1 MKEAAAVTMAKRE
14 NGDAFDE
21 LINQAIDM
29 GQKEFSAIE
38 EVQNAVKSMVALS
51 GDGEA
56 PASVTRENY
65 NALMKKSKH
74 CQSIHWWKVLRLNFV
89 KSILP

>member
-1 MKEAAAVTMAKRE
+1 VSLKEAAAVTMAKRE

-65 NALMKKSKH
+65 SALMKKV
-74 CQSIHWWKVLRLNFV
+74 QA
-89 KSILP
+89 LPIDSLVESLTAD